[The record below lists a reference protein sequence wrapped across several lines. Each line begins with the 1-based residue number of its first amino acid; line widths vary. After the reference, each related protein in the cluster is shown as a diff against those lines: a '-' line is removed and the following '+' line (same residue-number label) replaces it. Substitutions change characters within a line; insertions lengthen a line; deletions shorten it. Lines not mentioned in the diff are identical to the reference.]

1 MRSQREQSKGR
12 ADTWQPIFGKYLCL
26 WVEVE
31 IGAGKGAERRYWEAE
46 QENVAYKEVI
56 LE

>member
-1 MRSQREQSKGR
+1 MRSQWEQSKGR

-46 QENVAYKEVI
+46 QENVAYKEII